1 MIRKK
6 RVSFR
11 EDLVENIPTSFRP
24 GLETNRELLAF
35 HGIVEVFPFLIQL
48 SDKITFN
55 HNVGLP
61 VRRERSNRNG
71 FFFVDVLSVSA
82 NLGFIYSV
90 CNPLSANHE

>member
-35 HGIVEVFPFLIQL
+35 HGIVEVFPSLIQL

-71 FFFVDVLSVSA
+71 FFFVDVLCLSE
-82 NLGFIYSV
+82 LGLYLL
-90 CNPLSANHE
+90 CM

>member
-48 SDKITFN
+48 K
-55 HNVGLP
+55 
-61 VRRERSNRNG
+61 
-71 FFFVDVLSVSA
+71 
-82 NLGFIYSV
+82 
-90 CNPLSANHE
+90 

>member
-11 EDLVENIPTSFRP
+11 EDLVESIPNSFRP

-48 SDKITFN
+48 N
-55 HNVGLP
+55 
-61 VRRERSNRNG
+61 
-71 FFFVDVLSVSA
+71 
-82 NLGFIYSV
+82 
-90 CNPLSANHE
+90 